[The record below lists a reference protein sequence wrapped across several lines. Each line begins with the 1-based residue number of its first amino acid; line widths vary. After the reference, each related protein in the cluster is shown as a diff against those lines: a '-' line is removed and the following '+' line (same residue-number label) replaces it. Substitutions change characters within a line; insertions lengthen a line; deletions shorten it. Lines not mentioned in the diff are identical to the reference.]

1 MTQSQRQLLNLILR
15 ALKGRQVDVAL
26 QLVPALVKDHRFRPR
41 HIGRKVWETKGRFIA
56 PQ

>member
-1 MTQSQRQLLNLILR
+1 MTQYQRQLLNVILL

-26 QLVPALVKDHRFRPR
+26 QFVPALVKDHRFRPR
-41 HIGRKVWETKGRFIA
+41 HIGRQVWESKGRFIG

>member
-1 MTQSQRQLLNLILR
+1 MTQYQRQLLNLILR

-41 HIGRKVWETKGRFIA
+41 HIGRQVWETKGRFIA

>member
-1 MTQSQRQLLNLILR
+1 MTQYQRQLLNVIFL

-41 HIGRKVWETKGRFIA
+41 HIGRQVWETKGRFIE